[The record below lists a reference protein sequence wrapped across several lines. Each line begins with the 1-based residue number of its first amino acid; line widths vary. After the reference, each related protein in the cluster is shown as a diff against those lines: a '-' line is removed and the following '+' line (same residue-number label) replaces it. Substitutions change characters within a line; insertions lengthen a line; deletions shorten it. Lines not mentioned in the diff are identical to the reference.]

1 MSIEFKTEEG
11 RRTYLESKLDDLLTG
26 VNDNYGKALMDE
38 LIARLDKTI
47 NDFNDEVEKLM
58 GQLKENTD
66 KKTEILQQLKSSESG
81 TPKKREP
88 DAEEKSDRKSEV
100 LSEWEKRLESLE

>member
-26 VNDNYGKALMDE
+26 INDNYGKALMDE

-58 GQLKENTD
+58 GQLKENT
-66 KKTEILQQLKSSESG
+66 E
-81 TPKKREP
+81 
-88 DAEEKSDRKSEV
+88 
-100 LSEWEKRLESLE
+100 